1 MFVRETASNSK
12 IKAEVRPVREAD
24 LHKLTR
30 RRYFFDWKRLYGSAD
45 LYKLC
50 LEGDED
56 IKGLMALVD
65 HPEEYRIEVKL
76 ITASKENVSFQMT
89 NGKTTKAYDHVALC
103 LMIFAS
109 RLALVKYG
117 FMACLSLVP
126 KTSLRNHYIKKYGMK
141 GAGLSLY
148 LDSIGMQKLIQ
159 NTYDEKK

>member
-1 MFVRETASNSK
+1 MFVLETASNSE
-12 IKAEVRPVREAD
+12 IRAEVKPVREAD
-24 LHKLTR
+24 LKKLNR
-30 RRYFFDWKRLYGSAD
+30 WRYFFDWKQLYGSTE

-56 IKGLMALVD
+56 IKGLMAIVD
-65 HPEEYRIEVKL
+65 YPEEYRIEVRL
-76 ITASKENVSFQMT
+76 IAASKENVSLKLA
-89 NGKTTKAYDHVALC
+89 NRKTTKEYDQVALC
-103 LMIFAS
+103 LMEFAA
-109 RLALVKYG
+109 RTALVKYG

-159 NTYDEKK
+159 NT